1 VDEEPVLPC
10 VEIEPDGPPIGTV
23 LWLHGLGA
31 SGHDFEDV
39 VPLLELPR
47 VRFVFPHAPVRAV
60 TVNLGLIMPAWYD
73 IRTLPSSAEDQDER
87 GIRESARRIEAL
99 LAREEQRGVPSDRI
113 VLAGFSQGAAIALFV
128 GIRHPKPLL
137 GIMVLSG
144 GEPLAWTREAEAS
157 PANRRTPLL
166 VCHGLY
172 DPLVS
177 VARGREAYDAYARD
191 GRPAEW
197 HEFPIPH
204 QVSLDEIGVIRDWL
218 TARFATPAADERGLP
233 EEEA

>member
-1 VDEEPVLPC
+1 MGDEDVLPC
-10 VEIEPDGPPIGTV
+10 VEIEASGEPLGTV
-23 LWLHGLGA
+23 VWLHGLGA

-47 VRFVFPHAPVRAV
+47 VRYVFPHAPVRPV

-73 IRTLPSSAEDQDER
+73 VRSLPASAEDQDDR
-87 GIRESARRIEAL
+87 GVRDSARRIEAL
-99 LAREEQRGVPSDRI
+99 LAREERRGVPAERI
-113 VLAGFSQGAAIALFV
+113 VIAGFSQGAALALFV

-144 GEPLAWTREAEAS
+144 GELLPATREAEAA

-172 DPLVS
+172 DPLVG
-177 VARGREAYDAYARD
+177 VERGREAYAAYARD

-197 HEFPIPH
+197 HEFPMAH
-204 QVSLDEIGVIRDWL
+204 EVSLPEIGVIRDWL
-218 TARFATPAADERGLP
+218 KARFASVAD
-233 EEEA
+233 A